1 MTHDAI
7 VYVVDDDDAARDAL
21 AFMLTA
27 SEFSVRTFDS
37 AVAFLECVAT
47 LRPGCIITDVTMPEI
62 SGVDL
67 LHRLSRHG
75 INWPV
80 IVVTGQ
86 ADVGIATEALRA
98 GAVDFLEK
106 PYAHDALIGAV
117 ESALDSEADENLR
130 KVERAEIQ
138 ERLATLSIV
147 EQHVLNGL
155 AAGRMNKAI
164 ALDLGMDQGAVEVH
178 RASIM
183 TKTQARSLSHLVR
196 MMFAAGAQPH

>member
-1 MTHDAI
+1 MMNDAV

-21 AFMLTA
+21 AFLLTA
-27 SEFSVRTFDS
+27 SQFSVRTFGS
-37 AVAFLECVAT
+37 AVAFLDSVAA
-47 LRPGCIITDVTMPEI
+47 LRPGCVITDVTMPEI

-67 LHRLSRHG
+67 LHRLARHG

-80 IVVTGQ
+80 IVITGQ
-86 ADVGIATEALRA
+86 ADVGIALEALRA

-117 ESALDSEADENLR
+117 ESALDGEADDNLR

-138 ERLATLSIV
+138 KKLATLSTA
-147 EQHVLNGL
+147 EQRVLDGL
-155 AAGRMNKAI
+155 AAGKMNKLI
-164 ALDLGMDQGAVEVH
+164 ALDLGLDQGTVEVH

-196 MMFAAGAQPH
+196 MMFAAAEQPN